1 MKKYKLKLFILAL
14 GAVFLSSCTGL
25 LYTSLD
31 VLRPA
36 KVAFAPDANDLL
48 IINNSVNQPPEYG
61 HKTEFLYETPKNV
74 MIKTDSSSIFC
85 LGALSEDL
93 EGKDFFSSVQLI
105 PNTIND
111 GTDFFNIRNLS
122 DEKVKELCL
131 ANHANVILSLDK
143 IKVNDDLTEDYLTE
157 SSSYLTTLVFKFE
170 TYWSIH
176 YLNNPEVTSV
186 QYTDTVYWESESYYR
201 KNAMNELP
209 DRNDALVD
217 GALNV
222 GHKTVNRFIPYW
234 DKVDRYFF
242 NPGNK
247 LMKRGM
253 DSVYVKNW
261 KSAINLWKIEYNRTK
276 SARLK
281 AQAANNIAI
290 AYEITGDLDNALN
303 YATQAYYSIGEMT
316 IIDFES
322 FIRLSDYINELT
334 QRKNELLILKEQLAE

>member
-14 GAVFLSSCTGL
+14 GAVLFSSCTGL

-36 KVAFAPDANDLL
+36 KVAFAPNANDLL

-61 HKTEFLYETPKNV
+61 HKTELLYETPKNV
-74 MIKTDSSSIFC
+74 LIKTDSSSIFC

-93 EGKDFFSSVQLI
+93 EGKNFFSSVQLI
-105 PNTIND
+105 PNTINN
-111 GTDFFNIRNLS
+111 GTDFFSFMTLS
-122 DEKVKELCL
+122 NEKVKELCL

-143 IKVNDDLTEDYLTE
+143 IKVNDDLTENFLTE
-157 SSSYLTTLVFKFE
+157 SSYYLTTLVFKFE

-176 YLNNPEVTSV
+176 YLNNSEVTSV
-186 QYTDTVYWESESYYR
+186 QYTDTVYWESESDYR

-242 NPGNK
+242 NPRNK
-247 LMKRGM
+247 LMKQGM

-261 KSAINLWKIEYNRTK
+261 KSAISLWKTVYNKTK

-290 AYEITGDLDNALN
+290 AYEISGDLDKALN
-303 YATQAYYSIGEMT
+303 YATQSYYSIGEMT

-322 FIRLSDYINELT
+322 FIRLSDYITELT